1 MNESRATLG
10 ILYLQKVEGAL
21 ETKRGAILASATFFS
36 CTHCREFSAVS
47 LRVSPSTHSLT
58 GSIQTGSLPS
68 FCLVMRTSGSL
79 ILRFRVPHVVVR
91 WRCFFEQFFEFF
103 QGNFESVLQFLIAE
117 FEIQTGS
124 FGLTSLNFFNE

>member
-21 ETKRGAILASATFFS
+21 ETKRGAILASATLLS

-47 LRVSPSTHSLT
+47 LSVSPSTHSLT
-58 GSIQTGSLPS
+58 GSIQTWSLPN

-79 ILRFRVPHVVVR
+79 ILRF
-91 WRCFFEQFFEFF
+91 
-103 QGNFESVLQFLIAE
+103 GFLTSLSGGDA
-117 FEIQTGS
+117 S
-124 FGLTSLNFFNE
+124 SNNSLNFFRETSNPSSKTKTDFTH

>member
-21 ETKRGAILASATFFS
+21 ETKRGAILASATLLS

-47 LRVSPSTHSLT
+47 LSVSPSTHSLT
-58 GSIQTGSLPS
+58 GSIQTWSLPS

-79 ILRFRVPHVVVR
+79 ILRFG
-91 WRCFFEQFFEFF
+91 FLTSLSGGDASSNNSLNFF
-103 QGNFESVLQFLIAE
+103 QGNFESVFQFLIAE
-117 FEIQTGS
+117 LEIQAGS
-124 FGLTSLNFFNE
+124 FGLTRLNFF